1 MTRVALYARYSSDN
15 QRDASIEDQLRIC
28 REKAER
34 EKWTV
39 VSTYKDAGIS
49 GASMILRPGI
59 QTLLQDAQR
68 QQFDVVLAE
77 ALDRI
82 SRDQA
87 DVATLF
93 KHLRFAGVPIITL
106 SEGEITELHVGLK
119 GTMNA
124 LFLKDLAAKTHR
136 GLRGRVED
144 GKSGGGLCYGYRVV
158 KKLDQRG
165 EPIRGD
171 REVDEAQAIVA
182 RRILREFASGISPRT
197 IAKALNAEGVAGPDG
212 NLWNDSTIRGHVKR
226 GTGIINNE
234 LYVGRLVWNRQR
246 YVKDPSTGRR
256 VSRMN
261 AESEWIVAEVP
272 ELRIIDDELWQAV
285 KTRQS
290 EIADKYV
297 NVTEAIRE
305 AQSNRLNGLRRPKA
319 LFSGLIHCGVC
330 GGPCSLRGQDRY
342 ACSARVTNG
351 SCANTRTIPR
361 VDLEQRVLAGL
372 KDRMMAPEMAAE
384 AMRAYAEETN
394 RLNRERRASGEGH
407 RSELAKIRRT
417 LKQMLSVI
425 EEGGHTRGM
434 TDRMR
439 ELEAREDVLKE
450 LLAQE
455 PADIPD
461 IHPNVSGIYRKKVE
475 RLTEALNTPEDR
487 NEAAE
492 AIRAL
497 VEKIT
502 LRPGPNR
509 GEIDATL
516 HGELGTIL
524 GWIEA
529 QAVEKTRKRETPA
542 AFATGVSVSVVAGTG
557 FEPVTFSYES
567 MSQASF
573 KQLVK
578 SERLNFSFG
587 TEGADHRRRTP
598 PPTDRLTTSQIF
610 ARLVVSDL
618 SYFYAMVADF
628 RARVQHLFSKPKYSV
643 LMSSHRSRFGAVRG
657 IGHRIKRH
665 AEQSIG
671 KRVIRTRKAA
681 HLSEGN
687 P

>member
-34 EKWTV
+34 EKWTI

-158 KKLDQRG
+158 KKLDERG
-165 EPIRGD
+165 ELIRGD
-171 REVDEAQAIVA
+171 REIDEAQAIVA
-182 RRILREFASGISPRT
+182 RRIFKEFASGISPRT
-197 IAKALNAEGVAGPDG
+197 IARTLNAEGVAGPDG
-212 NLWNDSTIRGHVKR
+212 SLWNDSTIRGHVKR

-272 ELRIIDDELWQAV
+272 ELRIVDDELWQAV

-319 LFSGLIHCGVC
+319 LFSGLIYCGVC

-417 LKQMLSVI
+417 LKQMLGVI

-455 PADIPD
+455 PTDIPV
-461 IHPNVSGIYRKKVE
+461 IHPNISGIYRKKVE
-475 RLTEALNTPEDR
+475 RLTEALNNPEDR

-529 QAVEKTRKRETPA
+529 KAIGKTRKRETPA
-542 AFATGVSVSVVAGTG
+542 AFATGVSVSVVAGIG
-557 FEPVTFSYES
+557 FEPMTF
-567 MSQASF
+567 
-573 KQLVK
+573 
-578 SERLNFSFG
+578 RL
-587 TEGADHRRRTP
+587 
-598 PPTDRLTTSQIF
+598 
-610 ARLVVSDL
+610 
-618 SYFYAMVADF
+618 
-628 RARVQHLFSKPKYSV
+628 
-643 LMSSHRSRFGAVRG
+643 
-657 IGHRIKRH
+657 
-665 AEQSIG
+665 
-671 KRVIRTRKAA
+671 
-681 HLSEGN
+681 
-687 P
+687 